1 MEVTSI
7 TLPENLAQA
16 LASYIRDRQASP
28 SPTAVIQIALEDF
41 LKQRGYLPTY
51 NKRLRITSASVGSG
65 YTDTSVNHDEVLA
78 NQ

>member
-16 LASYIRDRQASP
+16 LASYIRDRQTSP
-28 SPTAVIQIALEDF
+28 SPITVIQIALEDF

-51 NKRLRITSASVGSG
+51 NKRLRITPASVGSG